1 MKRVGLNQV
10 RSWRA
15 ILLAGW
21 LLAGLAPIVQ
31 AGLFTGDLG
40 TNNWTQIP
48 VSDNDGGFVF
58 TGTGDTI
65 ALVLT
70 SSAIS
75 GFSDTLI
82 TLEPPYLSA
91 PELVD
96 FNWTLTANGNVGGP
110 QAYFYVDTLQYPL
123 QGDQW
128 QSHGHRNSGEHAD
141 LFRVGG
147 ERDAGQESG
156 TTGNY
161 VVPEPGNALAG
172 MLVLAG
178 RVLSG
183 SGGSERRAAEGLAR
197 KPSPGDAYQ
206 AGAV

>member
-123 QGDQW
+123 QGD
-128 QSHGHRNSGEHAD
+128 SGRLTDIEIPANTPIYFE
-141 LFRVGG
+141 LVGNVTPG
-147 ERDAGQESG
+147 KSPAQLEI
-156 TTGNY
+156 T
-161 VVPEPGNALAG
+161 VPEPGNALGG
-172 MLVLAG
+172 MLMLAG
-178 RVLSG
+178 GFEWFRRKRKA
-183 SGGSERRAAEGLAR
+183 GG
-197 KPSPGDAYQ
+197 
-206 AGAV
+206 